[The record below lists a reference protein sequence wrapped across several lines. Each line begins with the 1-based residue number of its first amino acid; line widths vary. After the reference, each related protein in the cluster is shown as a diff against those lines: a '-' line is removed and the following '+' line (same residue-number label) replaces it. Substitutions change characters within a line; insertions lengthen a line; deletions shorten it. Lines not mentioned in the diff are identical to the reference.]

1 MNESSNSTMPKFQTL
16 VHSERVARLPFGILL
31 LVFYA
36 IGIIG
41 NSHVIHIFRNL
52 PRRKTPSEAII
63 LALAMFDIATNLVFI
78 FKEYNRMRFVLVD
91 NNEFICKLS
100 NFSGFSAGLA
110 SAFFVLVLAL
120 YRYRRLFT
128 PNTKETTV
136 LFTVIKLLVCSL
148 LAAILSIPVLFIIGH
163 QIFHIGAFTVKR
175 CWVDEE
181 QVYEELP
188 TIYFILLLC
197 LSLFV
202 SGISGFCN
210 IRIIFALRSSKINLA
225 KKGNAADK
233 TTAHIEL
240 NAETV
245 IEQTDFNSRLEAT
258 HTAPSKSPKANDACK
273 TRPVLENKPRNSDGD
288 CAKQQFTAKEQPH
301 SDDEC
306 AKQQATQNEPPN
318 SDGGAKQQ
326 ASSNKAP
333 NKGDDD
339 AKQQATSN
347 EAANKGD
354 DAKQQA
360 TSNEAANKGDD
371 AKQQVDSNEAPDM
384 GNDNAKQQAASM
396 VQQPHTNSD
405 AKQQPTLNDIK
416 QQNTNEECAK
426 QQAIQ
431 IKPTNRSHID
441 ATILDNRNNKNP
453 AFKQKDGSPYGE
465 EQGNENND
473 QMSYTKNGKKNEE
486 VELQKSITFTV
497 TILIISFTILL
508 SYMLFLGLYLFVI
521 LKRKEP
527 GFAVVSIRED
537 TFYSY
542 ATDIV
547 SLNAVVNPFVYFFS
561 DPTYRKYVKSL
572 YIRKRKRFEGSFRLI
587 SY

>member
-1 MNESSNSTMPKFQTL
+1 MNESSNSTMPDFQTL

-31 LVFYA
+31 LVFYT

-163 QIFHIGAFTVKR
+163 QNFHIGAFTVKR
-175 CWVDEE
+175 CWLDEE

-233 TTAHIEL
+233 TTAHIGL

-245 IEQTDFNSRLEAT
+245 IEQTDFNSRLDAT
-258 HTAPSKSPKANDACK
+258 QTAPSESPKANDACK

-306 AKQQATQNEPPN
+306 AKQQATLNEPPN

-326 ASSNKAP
+326 ASSNKA
-333 NKGDDD
+333 
-339 AKQQATSN
+339 
-347 EAANKGD
+347 
-354 DAKQQA
+354 
-360 TSNEAANKGDD
+360 ANKGDD
-371 AKQQVDSNEAPDM
+371 AKQQVDSNEAPDI
-384 GNDNAKQQAASM
+384 GNDNAKQQPASL

-405 AKQQPTLNDIK
+405 AKQQPTLNDLK

-431 IKPTNRSHID
+431 IKPTNRSYIN
-441 ATILDNRNNKNP
+441 ATILDNRNNKDP
-453 AFKQKDGSPYGE
+453 AFKQNDGSPYGE

>member
-1 MNESSNSTMPKFQTL
+1 MNESSNNSMPEFQTL

-148 LAAILSIPVLFIIGH
+148 LAAILSIPVLFVIGH
-163 QIFHIGAFTVKR
+163 QNFHIGAFTVKR

-233 TTAHIEL
+233 TTAHIGL

-258 HTAPSKSPKANDACK
+258 QTAPSKSPKPNDSCK
-273 TRPVLENKPRNSDGD
+273 TRPVFENKPRHSDGD
-288 CAKQQFTAKEQPH
+288 CAKQQSTAKEQPH

-306 AKQQATQNEPPN
+306 AKQQATLNEPPN

-333 NKGDDD
+333 KKGD
-339 AKQQATSN
+339 
-347 EAANKGD
+347 D

-371 AKQQVDSNEAPDM
+371 AKQQVDSNEAPDI
-384 GNDNAKQQAASM
+384 GNDNAKQQPASL

-405 AKQQPTLNDIK
+405 AKQQPTLNDLK

-431 IKPTNRSHID
+431 IKPTNRSYIN
-441 ATILDNRNNKNP
+441 ATILDNRNNKDP
-453 AFKQKDGSPYGE
+453 AFKQNDGSPYGE